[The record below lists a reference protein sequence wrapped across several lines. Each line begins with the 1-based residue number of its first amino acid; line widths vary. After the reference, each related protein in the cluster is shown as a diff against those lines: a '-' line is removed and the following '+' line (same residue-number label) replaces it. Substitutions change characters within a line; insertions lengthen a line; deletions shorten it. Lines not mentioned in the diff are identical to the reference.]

1 MKNFNNEDVINIG
14 SKEILSISDIAHS
27 IKTVI
32 GFEGSVEFDMNSLDG
47 MPIKTLDSEPLS
59 SLGFDAPTSFISGVK
74 LTYNW
79 FLNSKY
85 VNSRFR
91 GTEEYV
97 N

>member
-1 MKNFNNEDVINIG
+1 MKNLNNEYVINIG
-14 SKEILSISDIAHS
+14 SKEILTISDIAIS
-27 IKTVI
+27 IKDVI

-59 SLGFDAPTSFISGVK
+59 ALGFHAQTSFISGVK

-85 VNSRFR
+85 INSQFR
-91 GTEEYV
+91 ENEEYI